1 MSNRLLDARQTS
13 GTYTIEQMAGLLN
26 CSIRHVRRLDAMGEI
41 PGRLTLGRL
50 VRYSRRQVDAWLSG
64 ETTPRKLKLHG

>member
-1 MSNRLLDARQTS
+1 MTATAKEAPAT
-13 GTYTIEQMAGLLN
+13 GTYTAEQLAELLN
-26 CSIRHVRRLDAMGEI
+26 CSPRHVRRLDAMGEI

-64 ETTPRKLKLHG
+64 DSGPRKLKLHG

>member
-1 MSNRLLDARQTS
+1 MSTTKEAPTT
-13 GTYTIEQMAGLLN
+13 GTYTIEQLSELLN
-26 CSIRHVRRLDAMGEI
+26 CSTRHVRRLDAMREI

-64 ETTPRKLKLHG
+64 ENTPRKLKLHG